1 MLVGNTGNLTNF
13 DSKMAPL
20 IICNL
25 LTTSKQTLIIMMC
38 LMSVMKRTKDE
49 TKVILTEDDFSQKVH
64 CEKSE
69 KLSTAFFL
77 FHSDCKNTDI
87 FL

>member
-20 IICNL
+20 VNCNL

-49 TKVILTEDDFSQKVH
+49 TKVILTEDDFSQKVY
-64 CEKSE
+64 CEKNVNYV
-69 KLSTAFFL
+69 FL
-77 FHSDCKNTDI
+77 FQSV
-87 FL
+87 